1 MYIDFRSDF
10 WLKSSLFRQ
19 IFQLRGAMGSGAAIE
34 VGDEVTIKATKIAGV
49 AKQSNGHACKVGNLW
64 YHIDELEVAPKTST
78 PVRCG
83 GPAYPVR
90 CGGWNDAKAPGQ
102 EELEVWQK
110 VTSEVQKD
118 LASLGPPTSVISQVV
133 AGMKYIFTFADGS
146 KVTVVSVPWMN
157 KVEVVAS

>member
-1 MYIDFRSDF
+1 MV
-10 WLKSSLFRQ
+10 
-19 IFQLRGAMGSGAAIE
+19 LRGAMGSGAAIE
-34 VGDEVTIKATKIAGV
+34 VGDEVTIKATKITGV

-64 YHIDELEVAPKTST
+64 YHIDELEVAPKAST
-78 PVRCG
+78 PVKCG
-83 GPAYPVR
+83 GPGAYPVPHPVA
-90 CGGWNDAKAPGQ
+90 GGWNDAKAPGQ